1 MCATA
6 VPIVATETHGA
17 NGFWESLTA
26 NRNPSSVPSEG
37 VTIRRDEV
45 HDVKV
50 AHIQLSSIVTSLG
63 ANYPAPAVVKMAL
76 DRPGSVRCVT
86 VPDELTMQLTTMFA
100 GEWALMP
107 LLDLGSQYMAE

>member
-1 MCATA
+1 M
-6 VPIVATETHGA
+6 
-17 NGFWESLTA
+17 
-26 NRNPSSVPSEG
+26 
-37 VTIRRDEV
+37 
-45 HDVKV
+45 
-50 AHIQLSSIVTSLG
+50 TSLG

-107 LLDLGSQYMAE
+107 LPDPEEIEHG